1 MPEAHPHTSSR
12 RALTLALAI
21 TITFAV
27 VELVGG
33 LIAGSLALL
42 ADAVHMAT
50 DVLALG
56 LSLFAAW
63 AATRP
68 TTPRKTYGYY
78 RAEILAAL
86 VNGAGLIAIAG
97 WILYEAAHRFAGDV
111 RVDGQAM
118 VVVG

>member
-1 MPEAHPHTSSR
+1 MVDAHSHAGNR
-12 RALTLALAI
+12 RALTVAIAI
-21 TITFAV
+21 TATFAI
-27 VELVGG
+27 VEVVGG

-42 ADAVHMAT
+42 ADAVHMVT

-68 TTPRKTYGYY
+68 STPQKTYGYY

-86 VNGAGLIAIAG
+86 ANGAALIAIAG
-97 WILYEAAHRFAGDV
+97 WIV
-111 RVDGQAM
+111 W
-118 VVVG
+118 